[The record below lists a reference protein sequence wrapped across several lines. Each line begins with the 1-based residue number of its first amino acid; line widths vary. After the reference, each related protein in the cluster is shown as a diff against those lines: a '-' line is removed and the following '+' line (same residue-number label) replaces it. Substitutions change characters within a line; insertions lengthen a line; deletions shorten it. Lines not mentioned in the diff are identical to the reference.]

1 MVADRDNNIC
11 HVQNPDLRTQFVK
24 FIDQKTTAQNVTK
37 RRLKYNFLYMQLLN
51 DFQYQAPKLTGRKAK
66 EVCISYDS
74 TFVK

>member
-37 RRLKYNFLYMQLLN
+37 RRL
-51 DFQYQAPKLTGRKAK
+51 
-66 EVCISYDS
+66 
-74 TFVK
+74 